1 MSKCKEREKQKMID
15 INKAKEKFIQ
25 YIEHYDLE
33 NRHLNR
39 KQFHSYR
46 VMAISKQIAQQL
58 YLNEEQVKI
67 ATLIGLLHDIARF
80 EQFTKYGTFRDRE
93 SFDHGDLGVEIL
105 RQDNYIKEY
114 TDNEEDIK
122 TICAAIKNHNK
133 YKIEK
138 GVNPLQETFCKIIRD
153 ADKID
158 IFYEA
163 TGIFY
168 TKQELEEINQ
178 SVISKEIVS
187 KIYEK
192 KTINRNEIKEK
203 GPLIKVLVLLAFI
216 FDIQYKISYKIIC
229 NEDYINKIF
238 ERFHFK
244 DQHTKD
250 EMQKIQAFL
259 NQYIKEKIQNI

>member
-1 MSKCKEREKQKMID
+1 MID

-25 YIEHYDLE
+25 YIEQYDLE
-33 NRHLNR
+33 NRHLKR
-39 KQFHSYR
+39 KQLHSYR
-46 VMAISKQIAQQL
+46 VMEISKQIAQQL
-58 YLNEEQVKI
+58 HLKDEKI
-67 ATLIGLLHDIARF
+67 QLATLIGLLHDIARF

-93 SFDHGDLGVEIL
+93 SIDHGDLGVEIL
-105 RQDNYIKEY
+105 MRDNYIKEY
-114 TDNEEDIK
+114 IDNEADIK
-122 TICAAIKNHNK
+122 TICVAIKNHNK

-153 ADKID
+153 ADKLD

-168 TKQELEEINQ
+168 TKQEVEEINQ
-178 SVISKEIVS
+178 SIISQEMIS

-203 GPLIKVLVLLAFI
+203 GPLIKILVLLALI
-216 FDIQYKISYKIIC
+216 FDIQYQISYQIIYK
-229 NEDYINKIF
+229 EDYINKIF
-238 ERFHFK
+238 ERFHFE
-244 DQHTKD
+244 DEYTRN

-259 NQYIKEKIQNI
+259 NQYMKEKI